1 MLNFKGL
8 PDSTRFIASRFS
20 LLDDAHLRD
29 GLNVYAGK
37 VTCREAAED
46 LGYEYMETK
55 TALRQ

>member
-37 VTCREAAED
+37 VTCREVAEY
-46 LGYEYMETK
+46 LGYEYVGAE